1 MVRFGSGG
9 PEGELMAW
17 LVTGGAGMLATDVIG
32 ELQARGQ
39 EYVAVDVDELDITD
53 PEAVEEFVSELKP
66 EVIVNC
72 AAYTAV
78 DAAEEDEAAA
88 FTVNAVGPQHLAH
101 AAKNVGAT
109 FVQISTDYVFGGD
122 ASTPYRTTDP
132 LRPVGA
138 YGRTK
143 AAGEWASLY
152 ENPGTYVVR
161 TAWLYGAG
169 GACFPKTMA
178 RLLESNGSVKV
189 VDDQFGQPTWTK
201 DLPRVVVDLVQ
212 QEAPFGVY
220 HGTSEGETSW
230 CGFTQAIA
238 ESLGLSPTA
247 VQPVTSEEFV
257 RPAPR
262 PSYSVLDH
270 DRFEAAGVAP
280 IGPWRQRWAEA
291 SPSVLAGL

>member
-1 MVRFGSGG
+1 
-9 PEGELMAW
+9 MAW
-17 LVTGGAGMLATDVIG
+17 LITGGAGMLATDVVE

-53 PEAVEEFVSELKP
+53 PKAVLELVSDLKP
-66 EVIVNC
+66 EVIINC

-78 DAAEEDEAAA
+78 DAAEEDEATA
-88 FTVNAVGPQHLAH
+88 FAVNAVGPQHLAQ

-109 FVQISTDYVFGGD
+109 YVQISTDYVFGGD
-122 ASTPYRTTDP
+122 ASTPYRATDP
-132 LRPVGA
+132 LLPVGA

-143 AAGEWASLY
+143 AAGEWASLF
-152 ENPGTYVVR
+152 ENPNTYVVR

-178 RLLESNGSVKV
+178 RLLKSNGTVKV

-201 DLPRVVVDLVQ
+201 DLARVVVDLVQ
-212 QEAPFGVY
+212 KEAPFGVY
-220 HGTSEGETSW
+220 HGTSDGETSW
-230 CGFTQAIA
+230 HGFTEEIA
-238 ESLGLSPTA
+238 ESLGFSPSV
-247 VQPVTSEEFV
+247 VQAVTSEEFV

-270 DRFEAAGVAP
+270 DRFEDAGVTP
-280 IGPWRQRWAEA
+280 IGPWRERWAA
-291 SPSVLAGL
+291 AAPSILSGL